1 MNEILPE
8 YLVKEFSDKEYGRVV
23 TSLLENQNKPNTAL
37 RKYASDF
44 FSLNKGV
51 DTYYAIFK
59 RISTIKNG

>member
-1 MNEILPE
+1 MK
-8 YLVKEFSDKEYGRVV
+8 LVFA
-23 TSLLENQNKPNTAL
+23 TSNQNNSNPEL

-51 DTYYAIFK
+51 EIYYSIFK